1 MNKHTPGPWK
11 VVADEQYDRF
21 AEADRIVGYD
31 IKSADGE
38 IVGSE
43 GISGDSEINL
53 ANAHLIAAAPDLLDA
68 LERILEQPLTG
79 NPSHK
84 RLIEHWEYERSL
96 GNGYAKDQL
105 FALSAIAKAKGE

>member
-1 MNKHTPGPWK
+1 MNKFTAGPWK
-11 VVADEQYDRF
+11 VVADERYDRF

-53 ANAHLIAAAPDLLDA
+53 ANAHLIAAAPDLLEA
-68 LERILEQPLTG
+68 LEYVADIDVSGADDSVIRFILAAAQ
-79 NPSHK
+79 HK
-84 RLIEHWEYERSL
+84 AR
-96 GNGYAKDQL
+96 A
-105 FALSAIAKAKGE
+105 AIARARGEA

>member
-1 MNKHTPGPWK
+1 MKFPYELMEVK
-11 VVADEQYDRF
+11 EQCS
-21 AEADRIVGYD
+21 V
-31 IKSADGE
+31 
-38 IVGSE
+38 E
-43 GISGDSEINL
+43 GITYFMVQTKSSRDGWEAADIRPDIPNQRKVAEL
-53 ANAHLIAAAPDLLDA
+53 LAAAPDLLEA

-84 RLIEHWEYERSL
+84 SLIEHWEYERSL